1 MIFSDFGTKLNTHSG
16 ILQLMDDLG
25 KPLPKGIPSYQL
37 GGGNP
42 ARISQVEKIYRE
54 EMEKLLAQKDGFENA
69 VARYDA
75 PVGRISFIEVL
86 TEYLSATYNWK
97 ITEKNIAVS
106 NGSQSAF
113 FYLFN
118 LFSGTT
124 THNGKKTK
132 KRILF
137 PLVPEYVGYA
147 DQGVEEGTFVSVPAR
162 CEYYDDNIFKYF
174 IDFPAVEAYLAEHTE
189 VGAMC
194 VSRPTNPSGNVL
206 TDIEIKKLSSL
217 AEKYQIPLMVDNA
230 YGLPFP
236 NIVFTDDAK
245 PYWDKNIILSMSLS
259 KIGLPAL
266 RTGIIIADE
275 KIITAMSNINA
286 IAALASGSLG
296 QILAEPLVKSG
307 KLVSMGRDFVRPF
320 YEKKSR
326 QMQDWIHEEFHAL
339 PYGIHKSEG
348 AIFLWLLLK
357 DLKISTLELYSKLKD
372 RGVITVP
379 GEYFFFGLGDRPQH
393 PHYDKCLRLNYSRDE
408 NEVHQA
414 VKIIADVYRQNIR

>member
-86 TEYLSATYNWK
+86 TDYLSATYNWK

-124 THNGKKTK
+124 TQNGKKTK
-132 KRILF
+132 KTILF

-162 CEYYDDNIFKYF
+162 CEYYDDNTFKYF
-174 IDFPAVEAYLAEHTE
+174 IDFPAVETYLAEHAE

-206 TDIEIKKLSSL
+206 TDVEIKKLSSL

-357 DLKISTLELYSKLKD
+357 DLKISTLELYSKLKG

-379 GEYFFFGLGDRPQH
+379 GEYFFFGLGDQPQH

-414 VKIIADVYRQNIR
+414 VKIIADVYRQNIQ